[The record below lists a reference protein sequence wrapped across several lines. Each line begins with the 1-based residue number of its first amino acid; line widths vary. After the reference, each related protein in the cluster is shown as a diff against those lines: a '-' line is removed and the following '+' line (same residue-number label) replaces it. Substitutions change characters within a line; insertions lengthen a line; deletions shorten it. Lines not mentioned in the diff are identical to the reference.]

1 MNYLA
6 TTALILSFGIP
17 GYAQH
22 VSANMRLSGTAAA
35 SAVDLG
41 TGAPVSEYTLAGKG
55 ALGKFTLRVVSSGTT
70 SPQQSTTC
78 SGPNKLYFPILT
90 GAAVFRFH
98 DESLLNAA
106 VTGGSD
112 CIDLSAG
119 HAQCIRIFQITG
131 GTGRFKD
138 ASSNNLALTMVV
150 TPVVPANPVFF
161 FVTGEITGTVFKVAA
176 DNQSQDAA
184 Q

>member
-6 TTALILSFGIP
+6 TTALMLSLGIP

-22 VSANMRLSGTAAA
+22 VPANMTLSGTAAF
-35 SAVDLG
+35 STIDLG

-55 ALGKFTLRVVSSGTT
+55 ELGKFTLRAVSSGTT

-78 SGPNKLYFPILT
+78 SGPNKLYFPILA
-90 GAAVFRFH
+90 GAAVFRFN
-98 DESLLNAA
+98 DGSLLNATI
-106 VTGGSD
+106 TGGSD

-119 HAQCIRIFQITG
+119 QADCVRIFQITG
-131 GTGRFKD
+131 GTGRFKE
-138 ASSNNLALTMVV
+138 ASGNNLTLTMVV
-150 TPVVPANPVFF
+150 APVVPANPVFF
-161 FVTGEITGTVFKVAA
+161 FVTGEIAGTVFKVAA
-176 DNQSQDAA
+176 DNQSQDA